1 MQSIQLNLLWVNLNF
16 PLEPVEK
23 NKFRF
28 ESAGITAEFFPEKKE
43 FILKQ
48 GGGAYT
54 FSKIP

>member
-1 MQSIQLNLLWVNLNF
+1 MAQATGQSAF

-28 ESAGITAEFFPEKKE
+28 ENAGINTEFFPEKKE

-54 FSKIP
+54 FSKVP